1 MTPRIIGLCGIAGS
15 GKSTV
20 ADILARKHG
29 FVRKPFAY
37 PLKSMIAA
45 LGFDRSVLDGPAAGK
60 ELPLDV
66 FGGRTLR
73 EAMQTL
79 GTEWGR
85 AQFGEDF
92 WIRMLARGLDG
103 LSAVV
108 ADDVRFENEAQAI
121 HDRGGIVVRLVR
133 DGAGS
138 SVGSSHVS
146 EQLDHIKTDF
156 EIHNDLSIDALER
169 ALPGLID
176 RIDRRAA

>member
-1 MTPRIIGLCGIAGS
+1 MTSRIIGLCGIAGS

-20 ADILARKHG
+20 AAILARKHG

-45 LGFDRSVLDGPAAGK
+45 LGFDRSVMDGPAAGK
-60 ELPLDV
+60 EVPLEV
-66 FGGRTLR
+66 FGGRSLR

-85 AQFGEDF
+85 VQFGDDF
-92 WIRMLARGLDG
+92 WIRMWARGLDG

-121 HDRGGIVVRLVR
+121 RDRGGVVVRLVR
-133 DGAGS
+133 SGAGS
-138 SVGSSHVS
+138 SVGSDHVS
-146 EQLDHIKTDF
+146 EKLDHIHTDMD
-156 EIHNDLSIDALER
+156 IVNDGPFDQLER
-169 ALPGLID
+169 AVFHVVCMISKE
-176 RIDRRAA
+176 AA

>member
-20 ADILARKHG
+20 AGILSRKHG
-29 FVRKPFAY
+29 FARKPFAY

-60 ELPLDV
+60 ELPLEV

-85 AQFGEDF
+85 AQFGDDF
-92 WIRMLARGLDG
+92 WVRMWMRGVDG
-103 LSAVV
+103 LGAVV
-108 ADDVRFENEAQAI
+108 ADDVRFENEAKAI
-121 HDRGGIVVRLVR
+121 RDLGGIVVRLVR
-133 DGAGS
+133 SGAGS
-138 SVGSSHVS
+138 SVGSAHVS
-146 EQLDHIKTDF
+146 ENLGHISTDV
-156 EIHNDLSIDALER
+156 EIVNDGKITELER
-169 ALPGLID
+169 AVFHVVSMISK
-176 RIDRRAA
+176 RAA